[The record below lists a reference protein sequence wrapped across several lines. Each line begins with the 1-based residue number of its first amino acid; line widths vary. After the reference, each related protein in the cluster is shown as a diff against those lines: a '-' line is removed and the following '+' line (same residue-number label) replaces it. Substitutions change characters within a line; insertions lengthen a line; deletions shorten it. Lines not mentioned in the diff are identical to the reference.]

1 MAIEVRPITA
11 TLGAEISGVYMA
23 DISGETLEQLRKA
36 WLDHK
41 VLVLRDQPI
50 SVEEHI
56 AFGRR
61 FGDLEVHQ
69 EVAARAV
76 DMAAV
81 ALKRN

>member
-11 TLGAEISGVYMA
+11 TLGAEISGVDMA
-23 DISGETLEQLRKA
+23 DVSGETLEQLRTA

-41 VLVLRDQPI
+41 VLVLRDQHL

-61 FGDLEVHQ
+61 FGDLEVHPF
-69 EVAARAV
+69 AV
-76 DMAAV
+76 G
-81 ALKRN
+81 KKG